1 MILVHMGFHKRTITC
16 KRKEIHQQIDSFI
29 NLGIWEFLVNFFN
42 FNTKHPVNTDKK
54 TKILKKKNK
63 TEEFMEN
70 QNCLFGIKIEGLF
83 EMFQCLSITM

>member
-29 NLGIWEFLVNFFN
+29 NLGIREFLVNFFN

-54 TKILKKKNK
+54 TKIL
-63 TEEFMEN
+63 
-70 QNCLFGIKIEGLF
+70 QIKIKQKNLWKTKIVH
-83 EMFQCLSITM
+83 LV